1 MRQST
6 NSHCFGFL
14 LKAPFL
20 IVKPDSFNHSSTTV
34 QCLRIPWGEL
44 CSRCRNGCLLLA
56 PWEPCSTTW
65 PLKASSS
72 HWGFSNPMLC
82 CQQSCLF
89 RKFLNYPRYC
99 WLESFQQC
107 IFFSEKK
114 KKKKASLSK
123 RELWTEICWEQK
135 EGDKEKKIIF
145 LWESGI
151 SALVQRDWKPQPH
164 RTSSLPAIAITS
176 TSVQLIWQKQPGV
189 EFPTH
194 RIQIG
199 SVISTAR

>member
-72 HWGFSNPMLC
+72 HRGFSNPMLC

-107 IFFSEKK
+107 IFFSEK
-114 KKKKASLSK
+114 
-123 RELWTEICWEQK
+123 
-135 EGDKEKKIIF
+135 EKKSQF
-145 LWESGI
+145 VKKGTLNRNLLRAKGGR
-151 SALVQRDWKPQPH
+151 QRKKDYFPLRKWNFC
-164 RTSSLPAIAITS
+164 SSPERLKAPAS
-176 TSVQLIWQKQPGV
+176 
-189 EFPTH
+189 
-194 RIQIG
+194 
-199 SVISTAR
+199 